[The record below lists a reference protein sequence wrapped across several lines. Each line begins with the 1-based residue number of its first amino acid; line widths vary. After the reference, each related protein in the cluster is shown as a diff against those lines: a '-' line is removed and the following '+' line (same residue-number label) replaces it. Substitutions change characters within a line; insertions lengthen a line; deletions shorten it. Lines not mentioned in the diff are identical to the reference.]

1 MSDSSKP
8 HGLQP
13 TRLLRPGDFPGEST
27 GVGCHCLLRKINEWQ
42 LKPERV
48 FLSPFKEDKVE
59 KPRLKN
65 SQINNKGHT
74 NMISRRDRVDDW
86 GIATVV

>member
-1 MSDSSKP
+1 MGFSRREYWS
-8 HGLQP
+8 
-13 TRLLRPGDFPGEST
+13 
-27 GVGCHCLLRKINEWQ
+27 GVPLPSPQDKLVAA
-42 LKPERV
+42 KPERV

-65 SQINNKGHT
+65 SQINNKRHT